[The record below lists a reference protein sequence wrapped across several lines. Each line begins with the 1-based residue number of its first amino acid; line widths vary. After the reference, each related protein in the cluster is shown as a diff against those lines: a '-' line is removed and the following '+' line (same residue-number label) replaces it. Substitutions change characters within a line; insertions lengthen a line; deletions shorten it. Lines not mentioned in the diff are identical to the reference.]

1 MLESKLTKKN
11 IKKDEELF
19 LYIINTFQTSAW
31 IALGKLDNPMTQ
43 KTEINLN
50 QASYYIDLL
59 AMLQSK
65 ARGNMSEYEEQM
77 LINIVSELKM
87 DFIQKKS
94 IVNSSKVSGKKQ

>member
-1 MLESKLTKKN
+1 MLESKLSKKN

-94 IVNSSKVSGKKQ
+94 MASSNKVSGKKQ